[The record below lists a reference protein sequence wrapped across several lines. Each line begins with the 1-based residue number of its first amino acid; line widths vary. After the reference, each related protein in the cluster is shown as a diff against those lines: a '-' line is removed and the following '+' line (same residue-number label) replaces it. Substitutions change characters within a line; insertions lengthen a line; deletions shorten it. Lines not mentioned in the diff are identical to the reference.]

1 MLICKIIKYIFVIKL
16 VRDIISIRVSPGLV
30 YPQTC
35 SLFSPCFAKCARWD
49 DPGSCLSDY
58 FISCCHLFSLM
69 AGFLRDRQER
79 AKLEHLSSNHYAS
92 DYLWQYN
99 VFCTIWKPP
108 VVILAFA
115 EWLHPL
121 RSSAC
126 VLSRLSHDWLFETWW
141 NIACQ
146 DPLSMGFSRQ
156 EYWSGLLYPPPGD
169 LLWGF

>member
-1 MLICKIIKYIFVIKL
+1 MESPPFRYRKGGLCFGVE
-16 VRDIISIRVSPGLV
+16 ISLFCGGHAETDGRRAGHGVGRQQVDLHVLEMQGREFGFILV

-69 AGFLRDRQER
+69 AGVLRDRQER

-99 VFCTIWKPP
+99 VFCTI
-108 VVILAFA
+108 
-115 EWLHPL
+115 
-121 RSSAC
+121 
-126 VLSRLSHDWLFETWW
+126 
-141 NIACQ
+141 
-146 DPLSMGFSRQ
+146 
-156 EYWSGLLYPPPGD
+156 
-169 LLWGF
+169 